1 MTVAGWYPDPVDP
14 NINRYWD
21 GAQWTPATQPRPIGT
36 PVSVPTALPQP
47 AKKKPNK
54 TLQTLGAVFLVI
66 FLGGM
71 AVSALNDNDPAP
83 RPATRPA
90 VEPAPISEPA
100 APAEASKKIVG
111 PRDTISYPDDGLA
124 VTVSAL
130 TEGPS
135 TNQFDGTGAGY
146 SNFTLIS
153 FELRNVGDDTLDAAD
168 WYAPYLNYGPG
179 GASAE
184 PEWLAGTVNGLQPND
199 FKGSGL
205 IAPGGVVT
213 ATFAYQLAI
222 ADLVPATITPRWP
235 GRMVWTGNFAEAFA
249 A

>member
-21 GAQWTPATQPRPIGT
+21 GAQWTPATQPRHIVAPLT
-36 PVSVPTALPQP
+36 SQTAPHRP

-54 TLQTLGAVFLVI
+54 TLQTLAVI
-66 FLGGM
+66 FLVVFLGGI
-71 AVSALNDNDPAP
+71 AVSALDGSDPAP
-83 RPATRPA
+83 KTTTRAA
-90 VEPAPISEPA
+90 VEPSQLTEA
-100 APAEASKKIVG
+100 ATPTDTSSKIAG
-111 PRDTISYPDDGLA
+111 PRDTITYADDGLA
-124 VTVSAL
+124 VTVTAL

-135 TNQFDGTGAGY
+135 TNQFDGTGTGY
-146 SNFTLIS
+146 SSFTLIS
-153 FELRNVGDDTLDAAD
+153 FELRNVGNDTLDAAD

-184 PEWLAGTVNGLQPND
+184 AEWLAGTVNGLRTD
-199 FKGSGL
+199 DIKGSGL
-205 IAPGGVVT
+205 IPPGGIVT
-213 ATFAYQLAI
+213 ATFAYQLTI
-222 ADLVPATITPRWP
+222 ADLSQATITPRWP